1 VQQVPMQMQMQMP
14 VQNQIP
20 DYAWQSDEILQ
31 VGNSNNMMSNNI
43 ELQQFEVPSYGGYC
57 GVV

>member
-1 VQQVPMQMQMQMP
+1 MQMQMQMP